1 MEGLLLTREEGHRV
15 GATVLRALGYSSDQY
30 RRDYPVWLGGQERT
44 LASLVAFGRNS
55 PLDMTTATVVIEVS
69 VNQVVRAKS
78 IEVARALAAPMLV
91 FLESSQLSISMVP
104 HDAEPNE
111 IVRLSYGDEGSLRSL
126 SSSMGPTQLLQAKLG
141 RRQPSLFPVDVR
153 LLESARER
161 SEQRLTPL
169 VNAALEAAA
178 EMSRSTLFEVPGSE
192 QSERL
197 HKQAARIVV
206 GALTAL
212 ALRDKEGLQDLSPAA
227 LADTSQQR
235 YSGYF
240 QWLQTATLQEHR
252 TLEAI
257 ISALGD
263 DVDYCSLD
271 PRVLASVYENCLV
284 TDAHRK
290 ALGTHYTPSGLARLM
305 LQTLP
310 IESLRPDSRLVLDP
324 TCGSGGLLLAAHD
337 RLRDLQSP
345 SIDPISGH
353 EETVAQLRGLD
364 KDNFAVELTRLSL
377 LLNAYPAGNGW
388 HISQADVLE
397 TNLDEEDRPSVIVAN
412 PPWQNSNTAGARR
425 ELAEQFL
432 HWMVRMLIPG
442 GLLAVIM
449 PLGWLNSGNS
459 RASRAD
465 FQDQCNIFEV
475 WRLPEKFFESA
486 SMAPAVLMAQKKVSV
501 SSRQLSRLHKRV
513 VRRPAIS
520 AFYVSGQPEEVTL
533 QVDFDDPSSPIVA
546 GPLLG
551 AFADR
556 TRWSRLAEH
565 VNVVTGPQPNAG
577 VSRRRGAPPDANAFF
592 LPTAGR
598 LPHFGE
604 VGLEHLLMVN
614 FPRDFQLGSRRGE
627 AGLRRQKVLVS
638 ASRSADN
645 PWRLRVGVDRIGI
658 LARNSLQMLI
668 PRDGHLFGLMAFL
681 GSTFAAAWIDES
693 VLDRNISTADIRS
706 IPVPQSDE
714 DWRDL
719 SSIGDRIFSAP
730 SSERRRLLD
739 ELEEVVWSSMKI
751 DSRLRLIITER
762 FAGFTDPAGVIRH
775 PLTGTGVAHRDVRS
789 STSRNTFGATRDV
802 RSDEAQVVI
811 PGLTE
816 ETGLWVRPPGR
827 MSGWMLQPGSTFVAQ
842 VPESELLDEAT
853 FAYQKNSWLGD
864 DELESRV
871 RALQDSDS
879 L

>member
-1 MEGLLLTREEGHRV
+1 MLTREEGHRV
-15 GATVLRALGYSSDQY
+15 GATVLRAFGYSSDQY
-30 RRDYPVWLGGQERT
+30 RRDYPVWLGGQELT
-44 LASLVAFGRNS
+44 FASLVAFGRNS
-55 PLDMTTATVVIEVS
+55 PLDMTTATAVIEVS
-69 VNQVVRAKS
+69 ENQSIRAKS
-78 IEVARALAAPMLV
+78 IEVARSLAAPILV
-91 FLESSQLSISMVP
+91 FLESSQLTISMVL

-111 IVRLSYGDEGSLRSL
+111 IARLPYGDEGGLRRL
-126 SSSMGPTQLLQAKLG
+126 SNSMGPTQLLQAKLG
-141 RRQPSLFPVDVR
+141 RRQPGLFPVDVR
-153 LLESARER
+153 LLESARQR

-169 VNAALEAAA
+169 VNAALETAA

-240 QWLQTATLQEHR
+240 QWLQAATSEEHR

-257 ISALGD
+257 ISVLGD
-263 DVDYCSLD
+263 DVDYRSLD

-337 RLRDLQSP
+337 RLRDLQPP
-345 SIDPISGH
+345 SMDQISGH
-353 EETVAQLRGLD
+353 AETVARLRGLD

-397 TNLDEEDRPSVIVAN
+397 TNLDEKDRPSVIVAN

-432 HWMVRMLIPG
+432 HWMVRTLVPG
-442 GLLAVIM
+442 GLLAVVM
-449 PLGWLNSGNS
+449 PLGWLNNRNSRTS
-459 RASRAD
+459 RASL
-465 FQDQCNIFEV
+465 QDQCNIFEV
-475 WRLPEKFFESA
+475 WRLPETVFESA
-486 SMAPAVLMAQKKVSV
+486 GMAPTVLMAQKKVSV
-501 SSRQLSRLHKRV
+501 NSRQLSRLHKRV

-520 AFYVSGQPEEVTL
+520 DFYVSGQPEEVTL
-533 QVDFDDPSSPIVA
+533 QVDLADPSAPIVA
-546 GPLLG
+546 GPILG
-551 AFADR
+551 AFANR
-556 TRWSRLAEH
+556 ARWPRLAEH
-565 VNVVTGPQPNAG
+565 VDVVTGPQPKAG
-577 VSRRRGAPPDANAFF
+577 VSRRREAPPDANVLF
-592 LPTAGR
+592 LPTAGK

-604 VGLEHLLMVN
+604 ADPEHLIMVN
-614 FPRDFQLGSRRGE
+614 FPDDFQLGSHRGE

-638 ASRSADN
+638 AARSADN
-645 PWRLRVGVDRIGI
+645 PWRLRVGVDRVGI

-668 PRDGHLFGLMAFL
+668 PRVDAHLFGLMAFL

-706 IPVPQSDE
+706 IPVPQSDD

-719 SSIGDRIFSAP
+719 ASIGERLFSAP
-730 SSERRRLLD
+730 LIERRRLLD
-739 ELEEVVWSSMKI
+739 ELEKIVWSGMKI
-751 DSRLRLIITER
+751 EPQLRLIITER
-762 FAGFTDPAGVIRH
+762 FAGFADPAGIIRH
-775 PLTGTGVAHRDVRS
+775 PSTSTGVAHREVRGS
-789 STSRNTFGATRDV
+789 SGRNTFGATRDV

-816 ETGLWVRPPGR
+816 DAGLWVRPPGR

-842 VPESELLDEAT
+842 VPESELLNDAT
-853 FAYQKNSWLGD
+853 FAYQKNSWLDD

-871 RALQDSDS
+871 RALQGSD
-879 L
+879 LP